1 MTTDN
6 KKKNDNKKPDAFA
19 DQREAA
25 EARRIEQQGT
35 QHVDGARLSDK
46 TAAASQ
52 EEINSP
58 EVKGD
63 EAKARDSLYL
73 GSNFNDINNP
83 GEVDGDKVDPESGVL
98 GTRQREQ
105 ILSAERMLA
114 QRAARESFA
123 AGDSTTMRNRDKA
136 EKDVGNG
143 YIAATVPNKEGD
155 PAPDGSDHTV
165 GVDWFNN
172 RTVTTDEWLKG
183 PGDESVTEQRIASES
198 ASDKATGKKKDDNK
212 KS

>member
-6 KKKNDNKKPDAFA
+6 KKTDDKNENLDAK
-19 DQREAA
+19 R
-25 EARRIEQQGT
+25 
-35 QHVDGARLSDK
+35 VDGVRLGDK
-46 TAAASQ
+46 TTAASQ
-52 EEINSP
+52 KEINSP
-58 EVKGD
+58 EVSSD

-73 GSNFNDINNP
+73 GSNFNDINAP

-105 ILSAERMLA
+105 VLSAERMLA
-114 QRAARESFA
+114 QRAEREA
-123 AGDSTTMRNRDKA
+123 LAVGDSTTMRNRDKA

-143 YIAATVPNKEGD
+143 YIAATVPNKEGEA
-155 PAPDGSDHTV
+155 APDGSDHTV

-172 RTVTTDEWLKG
+172 RTVTTDEWLKA
-183 PGDESVTEQRIASES
+183 PGADDSVTEQRIAAES
-198 ASDKATGKKKDDNK
+198 ASDKTTDATGKKKDDSK

>member
-1 MTTDN
+1 MTN
-6 KKKNDNKKPDAFA
+6 KKTETKKDAFA
-19 DQREAA
+19 DQREQA
-25 EARRIEQQGT
+25 EQRRVEREGA
-35 QHVDGARLSDK
+35 QHVDGTRLGDK
-46 TAAASQ
+46 TAEASQ
-52 EEINSP
+52 KEISSP
-58 EVKGD
+58 ELSED
-63 EAKARDSLYL
+63 AAKARDSLYL
-73 GSNFNDINNP
+73 GSNFNDINEP
-83 GEVDGDKVDPESGVL
+83 GQVDGEAVDPESGVL

-114 QRAARESFA
+114 QRAARDAIA

-136 EKDVGNG
+136 EQDVGNG

-183 PGDESVTEQRIASES
+183 PDDFSVTERRIAAEN
-198 ASDKATGKKKDDNK
+198 ASDKSTDEHGRKKEDK